1 MRVDVE
7 VGYCERGFT
16 AVLPGVRHPPIVALS
31 LSGLR
36 QQIERAMPGADLVLH
51 LDRAATAE
59 QRERRVGRQLEDGE
73 RKRLYRVR

>member
-16 AVLPGVRHPPIVALS
+16 ARLPGVLHPPIVALS

-36 QQIERAMPGADLVLH
+36 QQIAQAIPEAELVLH
-51 LDRAATAE
+51 LDRAAAAE
-59 QRERRVGRQLEDGE
+59 QRQRKSTQHLERGARR
-73 RKRLYRVR
+73 RMWK